1 MSMNMNK
8 TTILIIE
15 DDEDILF
22 TLRDYLE
29 IEGYHVLTAG
39 NGIEALEL
47 LKVTETPNLILLDMK
62 MPLMDGWEFA
72 AAYEKNFT
80 KRAPIIVITAAA
92 DAEQRAKDIRAI
104 SFVEKPFNLDI
115 LLEKIQI
122 HSK

>member
-1 MSMNMNK
+1 MNMNK
-8 TTILIIE
+8 TKILIIE

-29 IEGYHVLTAG
+29 LEGYHVLTAG
-39 NGIEALEL
+39 NGFEALEL

-72 AAYEKNFT
+72 AAYEKKFT
-80 KRAPIIVITAAA
+80 NRAPIIVVTAAA

-122 HSK
+122 HSN